1 MKMKVFGNVNS
12 NKSYTVKL
20 IRFDQ
25 SFWKGKEKPKKI
37 LNLSLNINKTQMLK
51 LSDRVLE
58 MEESATL
65 AMSRKSREL
74 KSQGLDIISLS
85 LGEPDFHTPD
95 FIKEAAV
102 EAMEQNYTMYTP
114 VPGYDELRQAIA
126 DKFKRDNGLHYDLDQ
141 IVVSTGAKQSIAN
154 LMMSL
159 VDPGDE
165 VLIPAPYWV
174 SYLEIV
180 KVAGGIP
187 VIVES
192 TIDTD
197 FKVNGAAIKAKIT
210 DKTKAMIFSSPCNPT
225 GSVYSEE
232 ELKDIAGAFAGRK
245 DIVIISDEI
254 YEHINFVGNHTSI
267 AKFKEVYDQ
276 TVTINGMSK
285 AWAMTGWRIGYI
297 GAPKAIAAACN
308 KVQGQFTSGANS
320 IAQRASIAALKKD
333 PSYLKDMLAAF
344 KNRRTLVLNALRA
357 MDGVVV
363 NEPEG
368 AFYFFPDVSS
378 FFGKSLNGKIIKDAN
393 DLSLYLLEEA
403 LVAVVTGDAFGDPNC
418 IRISYATDE
427 ATLTKAMN
435 RIETALQKLK

>member
-1 MKMKVFGNVNS
+1 
-12 NKSYTVKL
+12 
-20 IRFDQ
+20 
-25 SFWKGKEKPKKI
+25 
-37 LNLSLNINKTQMLK
+37 MLQ
-51 LSDRVLE
+51 LSDRLLA

-85 LGEPDFHTPD
+85 LGEPDFHTPE
-95 FIKEAAV
+95 FIKEAAI
-102 EAMEQNYTMYTP
+102 EAMEQNYTTYTP
-114 VPGYDELRQAIA
+114 VPGYDELRQAVA
-126 DKFKRDNGLHYDLDQ
+126 DKFKRDNGLHYDMDQ

-159 VDPGDE
+159 INPGDE
-165 VLIPAPYWV
+165 VLIPAPFWV
-174 SYLEIV
+174 SYIEIV

-197 FKVNGAAIKAKIT
+197 FKVNSTAIKAKIT
-210 DKTKAMIFSSPCNPT
+210 DKTKAIIFSSPCNPT
-225 GSVYSEE
+225 GSVYSKA
-232 ELKDIAGAFAGRK
+232 ELKDFASAFVDRK
-245 DIVIISDEI
+245 DITIIADEI
-254 YEHINFVGNHTSI
+254 YEHINFKGNHESI
-267 AKFKEVYDQ
+267 AQFEEVYDQ

-308 KVQGQFTSGANS
+308 KMQGQFTSGANS

-344 KNRRTLVLNALRA
+344 KNRRTLVLDALRS
-357 MDGVVV
+357 MDGVEV

-368 AFYFFPDVSS
+368 AFYFFPDISS
-378 FFGKSLNGKIIKDAN
+378 FFGKSYEGKKINNSN
-393 DLSLYLLEEA
+393 DLAMYLLEEA
-403 LVAVVTGDAFGDPNC
+403 LVAIVSGDAFGDDNC
-418 IRISYATDE
+418 MRISYATDE
-427 ATLTKAMN
+427 ATLTKAMD
-435 RIETALQKLK
+435 RIKTALQKLK